1 MRLLAV
7 CQVDRPGGPEIGLLR
22 LLRGL
27 EARGWEIA
35 LTSPGLEPTPLAET
49 GWPWEALEV
58 GGLAHGAGARA
69 VASWPRAR
77 RLSKDADL
85 TYLNGTVAGRLL
97 PALRGRTTVLHVHDI
112 VDRVPRHW
120 HGADLVLADS
130 AACAARLDP
139 LDVHVIG
146 CPVDL
151 DPTTAPPPWPEA
163 VDGHTG
169 PVVGFVGR
177 LVPRKGPLE
186 LVRAAPAIRAARPD
200 VRVVVVGDD
209 PYDDEDPDYAAA
221 VRASDEVDHVGRV
234 AAAASILHHLDV
246 LVLPSRQEPFG
257 TVVAEAMAA
266 GTPVVAT
273 RVDGLPELV
282 QDGVTG
288 ALVEPGDTAALA
300 VAVLRVLAE
309 RDTMGAAARAAA
321 ARFGA
326 EVYTERVES
335 LLLEVLEPER
345 AGERR
350 RGLHDG
356 AAASDIRSSPAD

>member
-22 LLRGL
+22 LLRRL

-35 LTSPGLEPTPLAET
+35 LTSPGSAEAPALADA
-49 GWPWEALEV
+49 GWPWEPLAV
-58 GGLAHGAGARA
+58 GGLEQGAGARA

-77 RLSKDADL
+77 KLSKDADI

-97 PALRGRTTVLHVHDI
+97 PALRGHTTVLHVHDI
-112 VDRVPRHW
+112 VERVPRHW

-130 AACAARLDP
+130 KAVGGRLDP

-146 CPVDL
+146 CPVEL
-151 DPTTAPPPWPEA
+151 DATPMPAPWPA
-163 VDGHTG
+163 RNGGTG

-177 LVPRKGPLE
+177 LIPRKGALD
-186 LVRAAPAIRAARPD
+186 LVKAAPAIRAARPD
-200 VRVVVVGDD
+200 VRVVIVGDD
-209 PYDDEDPDYAAA
+209 PYEDEESDYATA
-221 VRASDEVDHVGRV
+221 VRASANVDHVGRV
-234 AAAASILHHLDV
+234 AEAAGILGHLDV

-282 QDGVTG
+282 VDGVTG

-300 VAVLRVLAE
+300 VAVLRVLEQREA
-309 RDTMGAAARAAA
+309 MGAAARERA

-326 EVYTERVES
+326 DLYADRVED
-335 LLLEVLEPER
+335 LLMELLPGNR
-345 AGERR
+345 AEERR

-356 AAASDIRSSPAD
+356 AAT

>member
-22 LLRGL
+22 LLRRL
-27 EARGWEIA
+27 HDRGWQVA
-35 LTSPGLEPTPLAET
+35 LTSPGLEPTPLADQ
-49 GWPWEALEV
+49 GWPWEAVEV

-77 RLSKDADL
+77 RLSRDADI

-97 PALRGRTTVLHVHDI
+97 PALRGHTTVLHVHDI
-112 VDRVPRHW
+112 VARVPRHW
-120 HGADLVLADS
+120 HGADLVVADS
-130 AACAARLDP
+130 RAVGGRLDP
-139 LDVHVIG
+139 LDVNVVG
-146 CPVDL
+146 CPVEL
-151 DPTTAPPPWPEA
+151 DPPREPAPWTS
-163 VDGHTG
+163 DGA

-186 LVRAAPAIRAARPD
+186 LVRAAPAIWAARPD

-209 PYDDEDPDYAAA
+209 PYEDEDPAYAAS
-221 VRASDEVDHVGRV
+221 VRAAPGIDHVGRV
-234 AAAASILHHLDV
+234 HEAASILHHLDV

-266 GTPVVAT
+266 GVPVVAT

-282 QDGVTG
+282 QHGVTG
-288 ALVEPGDTAALA
+288 ELVEPDDTAALA
-300 VAVLRVLAE
+300 VAVLRVLDQREA
-309 RDTMGAAARAAA
+309 MGAAAREAAQ
-321 ARFGA
+321 RFGA
-326 EVYTERVES
+326 DAYADRVED
-335 LLLEVLEPER
+335 LLLELLPGAR
-345 AGERR
+345 AIERR

-356 AAASDIRSSPAD
+356 AAT

>member
-22 LLRGL
+22 LLRRL
-27 EARGWEIA
+27 HDRGWQVA
-35 LTSPGLEPTPLAET
+35 LTSPGLEPTPLADQ

-77 RLSKDADL
+77 RLSRDADI

-97 PALRGRTTVLHVHDI
+97 PALRGHTTVLHVHDI

-130 AACAARLDP
+130 KAVGARLVP
-139 LDVHVIG
+139 LDVHSIG
-146 CPVDL
+146 CPVEL
-151 DPTTAPPPWPEA
+151 DPEPGEAPWPRSDDPA
-163 VDGHTG
+163 

-177 LVPRKGPLE
+177 LVPRKGALE
-186 LVRAAPAIRAARPD
+186 LVKAAPAIRAARPD
-200 VRVVVVGDD
+200 VRVVIVGDD
-209 PYDDEDPDYAAA
+209 PYDDEDTDYAMA
-221 VRASDEVDHVGRV
+221 VRASSKVDHVGRV
-234 AAAASILHHLDV
+234 AEAAGILGHLDV

-266 GTPVVAT
+266 GVPVVAT

-282 QDGVTG
+282 VDGVTG

-300 VAVLRVLAE
+300 VAVLEVLE
-309 RDTMGAAARAAA
+309 RREELGAAAREHAAQ
-321 ARFGA
+321 FEA
-326 EVYTERVES
+326 EVYADRVED
-335 LLLEVLEPER
+335 LLLQLLPGER
-345 AGERR
+345 AEVRR

-356 AAASDIRSSPAD
+356 AAT

>member
-22 LLRGL
+22 LLRRL

-35 LTSPGLEPTPLAET
+35 LTSPGEEPTPLSEQ

-77 RLSKDADL
+77 RLSRDADI

-97 PALRGRTTVLHVHDI
+97 PSLRGHATVLHVHDI
-112 VDRVPRHW
+112 VSRVPRHW
-120 HGADLVLADS
+120 NGADLVLADS
-130 AACAARLDP
+130 RAVGGRLDP

-146 CPVDL
+146 CPVEL
-151 DPTTAPPPWPEA
+151 DPPQAPAPWPA
-163 VDGHTG
+163 VGDGV

-200 VRVVVVGDD
+200 VRIVIVGDD
-209 PYDDEDPDYAAA
+209 PYEDEDPEYAAA
-221 VRASDEVDHVGRV
+221 VRAAPGVDHVGRV
-234 AAAASILHHLDV
+234 QEAATILSRLDV
-246 LVLPSRQEPFG
+246 LVLPSLEEPFG

-282 QDGVTG
+282 ADGVTG

-300 VAVLRVLAE
+300 VAVLRVLDDREA
-309 RDTMGAAARAAA
+309 MGAAAREAAG
-321 ARFGA
+321 RFGA
-326 EVYTERVES
+326 DAYADRVED
-335 LLLEVLEPER
+335 LLLELLPGRR
-345 AGERR
+345 AIERR

-356 AAASDIRSSPAD
+356 TAT

>member
-22 LLRGL
+22 LLRRL
-27 EARGWEIA
+27 ERRGWDIA
-35 LTSPGLEPTPLAET
+35 LTSPGAEPAAELAAT

-58 GGLAHGAGARA
+58 GGLEQGAGARA

-77 RLSKDADL
+77 RLSRDADI

-97 PALRGRTTVLHVHDI
+97 PALRGHATVLHVHDI

-130 AACAARLDP
+130 RAVGARLDP

-146 CPVDL
+146 CPVEL
-151 DPTTAPPPWPEA
+151 DPEPRPAPWP
-163 VDGHTG
+163 GNGGG

-177 LVPRKGPLE
+177 LVPRKGAMD

-209 PYDDEDPDYAAA
+209 PYEDEDAGYAAA
-221 VRASDEVDHVGRV
+221 VRASRNVDHVGRV
-234 AAAASILHHLDV
+234 EEAAGILGHLDV

-282 QDGVTG
+282 EDGVTG
-288 ALVEPGDTAALA
+288 KLVEPGDTAALA
-300 VAVLRVLAE
+300 VAVLEVLERRAE
-309 RDTMGAAARAAA
+309 MGAAARACAG
-321 ARFGA
+321 RFGA
-326 EVYTERVES
+326 DAYAERVEA
-335 LLLEVLEPER
+335 LLMELVPGTLR
-345 AGERR
+345 AAERR

-356 AAASDIRSSPAD
+356 AAT

>member
-22 LLRGL
+22 LLRRL
-27 EARGWEIA
+27 ERRGWDIT
-35 LTSPGLEPTPLAET
+35 LTSPGTAPASELAAT
-49 GWPWEALEV
+49 GWPWEPLEV
-58 GGLAHGAGARA
+58 GGLEHGAGARA

-77 RLSKDADL
+77 KLSRDADV

-97 PALRGRTTVLHVHDI
+97 PALRSHTTVLHVHDI

-130 AACAARLDP
+130 MAVGARLDP

-146 CPVDL
+146 CPVEL
-151 DPTTAPPPWPEA
+151 DPPPRPAPWP
-163 VDGHTG
+163 DNGG
-169 PVVGFVGR
+169 SPVVGFVGR
-177 LVPRKGPLE
+177 LVPRKGALD
-186 LVRAAPAIRAARPD
+186 LVKAAPAIRAARPD
-200 VRVVVVGDD
+200 VRVVIVGDD
-209 PYDDEDPDYAAA
+209 PYEDEESDYAAA
-221 VRASDEVDHVGRV
+221 VRASADVHHVGRV
-234 AAAASILHHLDV
+234 DEAAGILGHLDV

-282 QDGVTG
+282 DDGVTG

-300 VAVLRVLAE
+300 VAVLRVLDE
-309 RDTMGAAARAAA
+309 RQAMGAAARQVAQ
-321 ARFGA
+321 RFGA
-326 EVYTERVES
+326 DAYADRVED
-335 LLLEVLEPER
+335 LLLEILPGER
-345 AGERR
+345 ATQRR

-356 AAASDIRSSPAD
+356 AATEKPAAG

>member
-1 MRLLAV
+1 VPAMRLLAV

-22 LLRGL
+22 LLRRL
-27 EARGWEIA
+27 EARGWEVA
-35 LTSPGLEPTPLAET
+35 LTSPGTAPAPELAAA
-49 GWPWEALEV
+49 GYAWHPLEV
-58 GGLAHGAGARA
+58 GGLEHGAGARA

-77 RLSKDADL
+77 KLSRDVDV

-97 PALRGRTTVLHVHDI
+97 PALRGHETVLHVHDI

-130 AACAARLDP
+130 KAVGARLDP

-146 CPVDL
+146 CPVEL
-151 DPTTAPPPWPEA
+151 EPPQAPQPPWPPA
-163 VDGHTG
+163 GPGGATDA

-177 LVPRKGPLE
+177 LIPRKGALD
-186 LVRAAPAIRAARPD
+186 LVKAAPAIRAVRPD
-200 VRVVVVGDD
+200 VRVVIVGDD
-209 PYDDEDPDYAAA
+209 PYEDEESDYAAA
-221 VRASDEVDHVGRV
+221 VRASAQVEHVGRV
-234 AAAASILHHLDV
+234 AEAAGILGHLDV

-300 VAVLRVLAE
+300 LAVLRVLE
-309 RDTMGAAARAAA
+309 RRTEMGAAAHAAA

-326 EVYTERVES
+326 DLYAERVED
-335 LLLEVLEPER
+335 LLRQLLPGTR
-345 AGERR
+345 AEERR

-356 AAASDIRSSPAD
+356 AAT

>member
-22 LLRGL
+22 LLRRL
-27 EARGWEIA
+27 DARGWTIT
-35 LTSPGLEPTPLAET
+35 LTSPGSAPAPELADA
-49 GWPWEALEV
+49 GWPWEPLEV
-58 GGLAHGAGARA
+58 GGLEHGAGARA

-77 RLSKDADL
+77 KLSREADV

-97 PALRGRTTVLHVHDI
+97 PALRGHATVLHVHDI

-130 AACAARLDP
+130 RAVGARLDP

-146 CPVDL
+146 CPVEL
-151 DPTTAPPPWPEA
+151 DPPPREAPWPNH
-163 VDGHTG
+163 GGG

-177 LVPRKGPLE
+177 LIPRKGALD

-209 PYDDEDPDYAAA
+209 PYDDEEAEYAAA
-221 VRASDEVDHVGRV
+221 VRASPKVDHVGRV
-234 AAAASILHHLDV
+234 AEAAGILGQLDV

-282 QDGVTG
+282 VDGVTG

-300 VAVLRVLAE
+300 VAVLDVLERRAE
-309 RDTMGAAARAAA
+309 MGAAARERA

-326 EVYTERVES
+326 DAYADRVED
-335 LLLEVLEPER
+335 LLLQLLPGER
-345 AGERR
+345 AEQRR

-356 AAASDIRSSPAD
+356 AAR

>member
-22 LLRGL
+22 LLRRL

-35 LTSPGLEPTPLAET
+35 LTSPGIADAPQLAEA
-49 GWPWEALEV
+49 GWPWEPLAV
-58 GGLAHGAGARA
+58 GGLEQGAGARA

-77 RLSKDADL
+77 KLSRDADV

-97 PALRGRTTVLHVHDI
+97 PALRGHTTVLHVHDI
-112 VDRVPRHW
+112 VERVPRHW
-120 HGADLVLADS
+120 HGADLVMADS
-130 AACAARLDP
+130 KAVGARLDP

-146 CPVDL
+146 CPVEL
-151 DPTTAPPPWPEA
+151 DPTTVAAPWA
-163 VDGHTG
+163 ARGDAHDG

-177 LVPRKGPLE
+177 LIPRKGALD
-186 LVRAAPAIRAARPD
+186 LVKAAPAIRAVRPD
-200 VRVVVVGDD
+200 VRVVIVGDD
-209 PYDDEDPDYAAA
+209 PYADEESEYAAA
-221 VRASDEVDHVGRV
+221 VRASIEVDHVGRV
-234 AAAASILHHLDV
+234 AEAAGILGHLDV

-282 QDGVTG
+282 VDGVTG

-300 VAVLRVLAE
+300 VAVLRVLEQREA
-309 RDTMGAAARAAA
+309 MGAAARERA

-326 EVYTERVES
+326 DLYADRVED
-335 LLLEVLEPER
+335 LLLQLRPGER
-345 AGERR
+345 AEERR

-356 AAASDIRSSPAD
+356 AAT

>member
-1 MRLLAV
+1 VRLLGV

-22 LLRGL
+22 LLRRL

-35 LTSPGLEPTPLAET
+35 LTSPGTAEAPELAAT
-49 GWPWEALEV
+49 GWPWEPLEV
-58 GGLAHGAGARA
+58 GGLEHGAGARA

-77 RLSKDADL
+77 KLSRDADV

-97 PALRGRTTVLHVHDI
+97 PALRGHATVLHVHDI
-112 VDRVPRHW
+112 VERVPRHW

-130 AACAARLDP
+130 KAVGARLDP

-146 CPVDL
+146 CPVEL
-151 DPTTAPPPWPEA
+151 DPEPAPPPWPA
-163 VDGHTG
+163 PAPGQDG
-169 PVVGFVGR
+169 PVIGFVGR
-177 LVPRKGPLE
+177 LVPRKGALD
-186 LVRAAPAIRAARPD
+186 LVKAAPAIRAVRPD
-200 VRVVVVGDD
+200 VRIVIVGDD
-209 PYDDEDPDYAAA
+209 PYEDEESDYAAA

-234 AAAASILHHLDV
+234 DGAAGILGHLDV

-282 QDGVTG
+282 GDGVTG
-288 ALVEPGDTAALA
+288 ALVDPGDTAALA
-300 VAVLRVLAE
+300 VAVLRVLDEHAA
-309 RDTMGAAARAAA
+309 MSAAARTAA

-326 EVYTERVES
+326 DAYTERVED
-335 LLLEVLEPER
+335 LLLQLLPGTR
-345 AGERR
+345 ADERR

-356 AAASDIRSSPAD
+356 TAT

>member
-1 MRLLAV
+1 VRLLGV

-22 LLRGL
+22 LLRRL

-35 LTSPGLEPTPLAET
+35 LTSPGMSSERPELAEA
-49 GWPWEALEV
+49 GWPWEPLAV
-58 GGLAHGAGARA
+58 GGLEHGAGARA

-77 RLSKDADL
+77 KLSKDVDI

-97 PALRGRTTVLHVHDI
+97 PALRGHTTVLHVHDI
-112 VDRVPRHW
+112 VERVPRHW

-130 AACAARLDP
+130 KAVGGRLDP

-146 CPVDL
+146 CPVEL
-151 DPTTAPPPWPEA
+151 DCAPAPAPWPA
-163 VDGHTG
+163 RNGGTG
-169 PVVGFVGR
+169 PIVGFVGR
-177 LVPRKGPLE
+177 LIPRKGALD
-186 LVRAAPAIRAARPD
+186 LVKAAPAIRAARPD
-200 VRVVVVGDD
+200 VRVVIVGDD
-209 PYDDEDPDYAAA
+209 PYEDEEAEYAAA
-221 VRASDEVDHVGRV
+221 VRASADVDHVGRV
-234 AAAASILHHLDV
+234 AEAAGILGHLDV

-282 QDGVTG
+282 DHGVTG

-300 VAVLRVLAE
+300 VAVLRVLEE
-309 RDTMGAAARAAA
+309 REAMGAAARDRA

-326 EVYTERVES
+326 DIYADRVED
-335 LLLEVLEPER
+335 LLMQLLPGER
-345 AGERR
+345 ADERR

-356 AAASDIRSSPAD
+356 AAT